1 MSSSMFSALPPEI
14 ICQIFEAADDFSV
27 VAALAQT
34 ARVFYHTWRENPTS
48 ICQVVGPRIILDFAG
63 AQKLLDVQEEADAVN
78 QSEDSRENEPK
89 SITRAKRLI
98 FHARCASAAYVTWA
112 ESSEPCLKPE
122 AAARFESWFYCVWT
136 LGFMAKT
143 PLLQGKASAV
153 LDEYGQL
160 EISQLEEFTSWAQ
173 WYHENEY
180 GSLGLDFCD
189 KVWTAGCEL
198 VSLKRWLDWQ
208 SL

>member
-1 MSSSMFSALPPEI
+1 MSSSMFPALPPEM

-34 ARVFYHTWRENPTS
+34 AH
-48 ICQVVGPRIILDFAG
+48 
-63 AQKLLDVQEEADAVN
+63 VQQEADAAN
-78 QSEDSRENEPK
+78 QSEDSHEKEPK

-98 FHARCASAAYVTWA
+98 FHARCASATYITWA
-112 ESSEPCLKPE
+112 EGQESCLKPE
-122 AAARFESWFYCVWT
+122 AAVPFESWFYFVWT
-136 LGFMAKT
+136 RGFMAKT
-143 PLLQGKASAV
+143 PHGQGEASAG

-160 EISQLEEFTSWAQ
+160 EISQLKDFTSWAQ

-180 GSLGLDFCD
+180 ESLGLDFCD
-189 KVWTAGCEL
+189 EVWTAGCEL